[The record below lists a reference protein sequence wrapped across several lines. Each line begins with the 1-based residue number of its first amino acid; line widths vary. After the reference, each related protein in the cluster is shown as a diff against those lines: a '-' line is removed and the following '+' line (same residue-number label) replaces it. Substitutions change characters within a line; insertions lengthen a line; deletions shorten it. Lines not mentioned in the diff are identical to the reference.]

1 MSFQDQSTSLLSRLH
16 LSDLPRS
23 AAFGIAA
30 LALVLVGVG
39 VVALGPWFGP
49 SDFEVTTQPVA
60 EGTPTAGENGGQDD
74 LPATGA
80 PPEESASGV
89 GNPAPSG
96 PPPEDTSLPEA
107 PLLCVHV
114 DGAVKSPGVFY
125 LEAGSRIIDAIDAA
139 GGFTKKASTAAVNLA
154 SSLEDGQQVFI
165 PTQDEAPAPAVPS
178 ASSSGGGSASAAAG
192 GGSSTTSSGLVNI
205 NQASAEEL
213 VTLSG
218 IGEATAAKIIA
229 DREANGPFQ
238 TIEDIKRVS
247 GIGDKKFESLRDF
260 ICV

>member
-39 VVALGPWFGP
+39 VVTLGPWFGP

-60 EGTPTAGENGGQDD
+60 EGAKAGESGGQDN

-80 PPEESASGV
+80 PTEESASDAV
-89 GNPAPSG
+89 NPVPSG
-96 PPPEDTSLPEA
+96 PPPEDTTLPEA
-107 PLLCVHV
+107 SLLCVHV

-125 LEAGSRIIDAIDAA
+125 LETGSRIIDAIDAA

-154 SSLEDGQQVFI
+154 QSLEDGQQVFI
-165 PTQDEAPAPAVPS
+165 PTQDEAPAPTVPS
-178 ASSSGGGSASAAAG
+178 TPSSGGGGSSSAAG
-192 GGSSTTSSGLVNI
+192 GGSSATSSGLVNI

>member
-1 MSFQDQSTSLLSRLH
+1 MSFQDQSNSLLARLH

-30 LALVLVGVG
+30 LALAVVGVG
-39 VVALGPWFGP
+39 VVAVGPLFNP
-49 SDFEVTTQPVA
+49 SDFEVTTQPVVEEA
-60 EGTPTAGENGGQDD
+60 PASDENIDQAG

-80 PPEESASGV
+80 PDEEPAAASATA
-89 GNPAPSG
+89 APGG
-96 PPPEDTSLPEA
+96 PPPEDTALPEA
-107 PLLCVHV
+107 SLLCVHV

-154 SSLEDGQQVFI
+154 QSLEDGQQVFI
-165 PTQDEAPAPAVPS
+165 PTQDEAVPPAPSAPPS
-178 ASSSGGGSASAAAG
+178 GGSAGGSSSGS
-192 GGSSTTSSGLVNI
+192 GSSSSSSGLVNI

-247 GIGDKKFESLRDF
+247 GIGDKKFEALRDF

>member
-1 MSFQDQSTSLLSRLH
+1 MSFQDQSNSLLSRLH

-30 LALVLVGVG
+30 LALAVVGVG
-39 VVALGPWFGP
+39 VAAAGPLLNP
-49 SDFEVTTQPVA
+49 SDFEVTTQPVVEEA
-60 EGTPTAGENGGQDD
+60 SASDENIDQGS

-80 PPEESASGV
+80 ADEKAAAASV
-89 GNPAPSG
+89 TSAPSAA
-96 PPPEDTSLPEA
+96 PPEDTALPEA
-107 PLLCVHV
+107 SLLCVHV

-154 SSLEDGQQVFI
+154 QSLEDGQQVFI
-165 PTQDEAPAPAVPS
+165 PTQDEAAPPTPS
-178 ASSSGGGSASAAAG
+178 APPSGGSTGSSSA
-192 GGSSTTSSGLVNI
+192 GSSSSTSASGLVNI

-247 GIGDKKFESLRDF
+247 GIGDKKFEALRDF